1 MITEKKSFA
10 SKMKNS
16 SELTSL
22 RNIEKTEDIN
32 SYADSL
38 LEHLMTFSLKFL
50 YPIDYDTPNR
60 EIDNFILDL
69 LREELKIK

>member
-1 MITEKKSFA
+1 
-10 SKMKNS
+10 MKNS

-22 RNIEKTEDIN
+22 RNVEKTEDIN
-32 SYADSL
+32 SYADLL